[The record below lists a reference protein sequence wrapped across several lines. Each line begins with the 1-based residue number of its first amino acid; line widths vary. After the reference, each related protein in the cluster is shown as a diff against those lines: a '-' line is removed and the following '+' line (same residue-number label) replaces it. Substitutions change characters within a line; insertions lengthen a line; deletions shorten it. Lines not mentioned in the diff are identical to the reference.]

1 MKYKLEKVVRR
12 NDDTVVD
19 HGAAVK
25 VYARL
30 GLRID
35 LTGSPMLYTQ
45 AVVCSASRKEYTFIS
60 LYTIEYC
67 WLICHIATALSK
79 AARQ

>member
-12 NDDTVVD
+12 NDDAVVD

-30 GLRID
+30 CLRID

-45 AVVCSASRKEYTFIS
+45 AVVCSASVKSTRSPRCTPLS
-60 LYTIEYC
+60 
-67 WLICHIATALSK
+67 TAG
-79 AARQ
+79 

>member
-12 NDDTVVD
+12 NDDAVVD

-25 VYARL
+25 VYAR
-30 GLRID
+30 
-35 LTGSPMLYTQ
+35 LYTQ

-60 LYTIEYC
+60 LYSIEYC
-67 WLICHIATALSK
+67 WLICHIVTALSK

>member
-1 MKYKLEKVVRR
+1 MKYKLEKIISR
-12 NDDTVVD
+12 NDDAVVD
-19 HGAAVK
+19 HGAVVK
-25 VYARL
+25 VYVRL
-30 GLRID
+30 GHRID

-60 LYTIEYC
+60 LYSIEYC
-67 WLICHIATALSK
+67 WLISHIVTALSK